1 MYTVSRRTL
10 HTNIQHAF
18 ARPTMAALL
27 ATAAFAGLAGCTSD
41 EEMAATA
48 IAVWVEANPRA
59 IHGSIPMEV
68 PPFTRLRAPELG
80 AVLGF
85 HLEGTDE
92 SERLETMR
100 SLASKDSLEK
110 RTFDIYPVEKNS
122 ILSTG
127 EMLYLPAVDPGR
139 LKDDDARQLLETL
152 NADHPGDVYLPF
164 TTGRGI
170 AYLPAHD
177 SFRELDGVEPDPTFV
192 AMANLHDHRDDE
204 REAFLDA
211 LVDEG
216 LLRSEDRNV
225 RVGNNNVILGEWT
238 GDHGFSGYPKKARL
252 YFATEKSEG
261 VIEFADGEFPKRVY
275 PRLKLASATSEELLD
290 IQPARTT
297 RHEGVQVTFTQR
309 KVKSPLREI
318 PAVRNYLEGLSAY
331 NRLYRD
337 TRTVLSGD
345 TETTGVYQ
353 VNITDHD
360 LNGYEPSPMAGVL
373 LEGPKTL
380 QVFEVADPDAPFG
393 KATTVSKSLI
403 GGHVISVTL
412 GQWKFDRVEKIFE
425 RETALGMQRIGKAT
439 LRFDHEPSTSAQIE
453 TLTALG
459 LDTEGLPADG
469 ATKTVECRLFRE
481 DEAFRAK
488 RCREPEV

>member
-1 MYTVSRRTL
+1 
-10 HTNIQHAF
+10 
-18 ARPTMAALL
+18 
-27 ATAAFAGLAGCTSD
+27 
-41 EEMAATA
+41 
-48 IAVWVEANPRA
+48 
-59 IHGSIPMEV
+59 
-68 PPFTRLRAPELG
+68 
-80 AVLGF
+80 
-85 HLEGTDE
+85 
-92 SERLETMR
+92 
-100 SLASKDSLEK
+100 
-110 RTFDIYPVEKNS
+110 
-122 ILSTG
+122 
-127 EMLYLPAVDPGR
+127 
-139 LKDDDARQLLETL
+139 
-152 NADHPGDVYLPF
+152 
-164 TTGRGI
+164 
-170 AYLPAHD
+170 
-177 SFRELDGVEPDPTFV
+177 
-192 AMANLHDHRDDE
+192 MANLQDHRDDA
-204 REAFLDA
+204 REAFLNA

-225 RVGNNNVILGEWT
+225 RVGNRGVILGEWT
-238 GDHGFSGYPKKARL
+238 GSRGFSGYEKKARL
-252 YFATEKSEG
+252 YFATEASEG
-261 VIEFADGEFPKRVY
+261 VIDFADGDNPKRVY

-337 TRTVLSGD
+337 ARTVLSGD

-353 VNITDHD
+353 VNITDHG

-453 TLTALG
+453 TLTTLG

>member
-1 MYTVSRRTL
+1 MHAVSRRTL
-10 HTNIQHAF
+10 RIDIQRAF

-48 IAVWVEANPRA
+48 IAEWVEANPRA
-59 IHGSIPMEV
+59 IHGSIPTEA
-68 PPFTRLRAPELG
+68 PPFTQLRAPEFG
-80 AVLGF
+80 PVLGF

-100 SLASKDSLEK
+100 SLASKDALNE

-122 ILSTG
+122 FFSTG
-127 EMLYLPAVDPGR
+127 EMLYLPAVDPER
-139 LKDDDARQLLETL
+139 LENADARQLLETL
-152 NADHPGDVYLPF
+152 NAGHPGDVYLPF
-164 TTGRGI
+164 TTNRGI
-170 AYLPAHD
+170 AYLAAHD

-192 AMANLHDHRDDE
+192 AMANLQDHRDDD

-211 LVDEG
+211 LVEQG

-225 RVGNNNVILGEWT
+225 RVDNRGVILGQWT
-238 GDHGFSGYPKKARL
+238 GDRGFSGYPKKARL

-261 VIEFADGEFPKRVY
+261 VIEFTDGEFPKRVY
-275 PRLKLASATSEELLD
+275 PRLKLASATSEKLLD

-318 PAVRNYLEGLSAY
+318 PAVRDYLEGLSAY
-331 NRLYRD
+331 NRMYRD
-337 TRTVLSGD
+337 ARMVLSGD

-353 VNITDHD
+353 VNITDHG
-360 LNGYEPSPMAGVL
+360 LGGYEPSPMADVL

-380 QVFEVADPDAPFG
+380 EVFEIADPDAPLG
-393 KATTVSKSLI
+393 EASTVST
-403 GGHVISVTL
+403 GFMGEQISVKL
-412 GQWKFDRVEKIFE
+412 GQWKFDQIEKVFE
-425 RETALGMQRIGKAT
+425 RETELGIQRIGEAT
-439 LRFDHEPSTSAQIE
+439 LRFVHEPSTSAQIE

-469 ATKTVECRLFRE
+469 ATRTVECRLFRE

-488 RCREPEV
+488 RCREPKT